1 MQDPDEHRADARERW
16 EAIASGW
23 ELADDFSRATA
34 PVSEAMVA
42 AVDPQPGQTIIEL
55 AAGRGDTGLLTAEA
69 IGPEGRLIITDGAHE
84 MIKGAERHAKAQGV
98 DNAEFRTL
106 ELESLDVD
114 AATVDAILCRFG
126 YMHAVDPEAALR
138 DARRV
143 LKPGGRIAIAV
154 WDLQERNPWLNVPRI
169 ALNSVSEGP
178 GAFAL
183 SEDGLVQELL
193 AVAGFDDR
201 AVDPVDIVFA
211 VESLDAMW
219 DLVMGISST
228 MVPLV
233 KALSPAE
240 HTALRDEV
248 DAGWSAYVAADGTVA
263 VPGRA
268 LIASAT
274 A

>member
-1 MQDPDEHRADARERW
+1 MQDPDGHRAEARAKW
-16 EAIASGW
+16 EAIAGGW
-23 ELADDFSRATA
+23 ELADDFSRCVA

-42 AVDPQPGQTIIEL
+42 AVAPRPGQTILEL
-55 AAGRGDTGLLTAEA
+55 AAGRGDTGLMTAEA
-69 IGPEGRLIITDGAHE
+69 IRPDGRLIISDGAQE
-84 MIKGAERHAKAQGV
+84 MVRGAERHANAQGV
-98 DNAEFRTL
+98 DDAEFRTL

-114 AATVDAILCRFG
+114 AATIDAILCRFG

-143 LKPGGRIAIAV
+143 LKPAGRIGLAV

-169 ALNSVSEGP
+169 ALNSVGDGP

-183 SEDGLVQELL
+183 SADGQVEELL
-193 AVAGFDDR
+193 AAAGFGER
-201 AVDPVDIVFA
+201 EVRPVEIVFA
-211 VESLDAMW
+211 AASLDAMW
-219 DLVMGISST
+219 QLVMGISST

-233 KALSPAE
+233 RALSPAE

-248 DAGWSAYVAADGTVA
+248 DAGWSQYVAADGTVA

-268 LIASAT
+268 WVASAT

>member
-1 MQDPDEHRADARERW
+1 MEDPETHRGEARERW

-23 ELADDFSRATA
+23 ELADDFSRAA
-34 PVSEAMVA
+34 HPVSEAMVA
-42 AVDPQPGQTIIEL
+42 AIDPQPGQSILEL
-55 AAGRGDTGLLTAEA
+55 AAGRGDTGLLTADA
-69 IGPEGRLIITDGAHE
+69 IGADGDLLITDGAEE
-84 MIKGAERHAKAQGV
+84 MVKGAERHAKAQGV
-98 DNAEFRTL
+98 DTARFRVL
-106 ELESLDVD
+106 ELESLDID
-114 AATVDAILCRFG
+114 AASIDAILCRFG

-143 LKPGGRIAIAV
+143 LKPGGRIALAV

-169 ALNSVSEGP
+169 ALGSVTEGP

-183 SEDGLVQELL
+183 AQDGQVEELL
-193 AVAGFDDR
+193 AVAGFEDR
-201 AVDPVDIVFA
+201 EVEPIDIVFPA
-211 VESLDAMW
+211 PSLDAMW
-219 DLVMGISST
+219 EMIMGISST

-248 DAGWSAYVAADGTVA
+248 DVGWSPYVAADGSVA

-268 LIASAT
+268 LVASAS

>member
-1 MQDPDEHRADARERW
+1 MDDPDEHRADARVKW

-23 ELADDFSRATA
+23 ELADDFSRAA
-34 PVSEAMVA
+34 QPVSEAMVA
-42 AVDPQPGQTIIEL
+42 AIEPKPGQTILEL
-55 AAGRGDTGLLTAEA
+55 AGGRGDTGLLVADA
-69 IGPEGRLIITDGAHE
+69 IGPEGKLIITDGAEE
-84 MIKGAERHAKAQGV
+84 MVKGAERHAKAQGV
-98 DNAEFRTL
+98 DSAEFRTL

-114 AATVDAILCRFG
+114 AATIDAILCRFG

-169 ALNSVSEGP
+169 ALNAVGDGP

-183 SEDGLVQELL
+183 AEDGLVEELL
-193 AVAGFDDR
+193 AVAGFEDR
-201 AVDPVDIVFA
+201 VVAPIDILVRA
-211 VESLDAMW
+211 ESLDHLW
-219 DLVMGISST
+219 DIIMGISST

-248 DAGWSAYVAADGTVA
+248 DAGWAEYVAEDGSVA

-268 LIASAT
+268 LVASAS